1 MAEHP
6 AFTLA
11 GLLAGGGTFG
21 FYRTRS
27 KPSLIAGLTLGA
39 SFACAGPA
47 PPPRP
52 VLLPRVAWILPLTYS
67 TLSIGYL
74 LKKNKDYGAELALG
88 SSVLLLGAGAQR
100 MIATQAKS
108 PPAIGL
114 SVAGALSTYYYQKKF
129 REFRFGV

>member
-11 GLLAGGGTFG
+11 GLCKLAAGGSFG

-39 SFACAGPA
+39 SFACAG
-47 PPPRP
+47 
-52 VLLPRVAWILPLTYS
+52 
-67 TLSIGYL
+67 YL

-88 SSVLLLGAGAQR
+88 SSVALLGAGAQR
-100 MIATQAKS
+100 LIATQAKS
-108 PPAIGL
+108 RPAIGL
-114 SVAGALSTYYYQKKF
+114 TIAGGLSTYYYQKKF

>member
-39 SFACAGPA
+39 SFACA
-47 PPPRP
+47 
-52 VLLPRVAWILPLTYS
+52 
-67 TLSIGYL
+67 GYL

>member
-11 GLLAGGGTFG
+11 GLCKLAAGGSFG

-39 SFACAGPA
+39 SFACAG
-47 PPPRP
+47 
-52 VLLPRVAWILPLTYS
+52 
-67 TLSIGYL
+67 YL

-88 SSVLLLGAGAQR
+88 SSVALLGAGAQR
-100 MIATQAKS
+100 LIATQAKS
-108 PPAIGL
+108 RPAIGL
-114 SVAGALSTYYYQKKF
+114 TIAGGLSTYYYQKKI